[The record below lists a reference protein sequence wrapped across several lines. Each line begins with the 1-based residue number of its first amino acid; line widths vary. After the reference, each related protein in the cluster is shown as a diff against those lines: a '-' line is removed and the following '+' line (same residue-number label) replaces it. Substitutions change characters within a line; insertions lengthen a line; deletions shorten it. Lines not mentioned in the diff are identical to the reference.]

1 MGLEELGHPEGTDL
15 LLSEDGLHLGVGNE
29 VLLVLWVL
37 ELVGLDVSPKSLD
50 NLRSGQLLALLGSHE
65 VGQLGREV
73 QRFGES

>member
-15 LLSEDGLHLGVGNE
+15 LLSKDGLHLGVGDE

-50 NLRSGQLLALLGSHE
+50 NLWPGQLLSLLGSNE
-65 VGQLGREV
+65 VSQLGAEV
-73 QRFGES
+73 EGLGES

>member
-29 VLLVLWVL
+29 VLLVLGVL

-50 NLRSGQLLALLGSHE
+50 NLRSGQLLALLGSDK
-65 VGQLGREV
+65 VGQL
-73 QRFGES
+73 S